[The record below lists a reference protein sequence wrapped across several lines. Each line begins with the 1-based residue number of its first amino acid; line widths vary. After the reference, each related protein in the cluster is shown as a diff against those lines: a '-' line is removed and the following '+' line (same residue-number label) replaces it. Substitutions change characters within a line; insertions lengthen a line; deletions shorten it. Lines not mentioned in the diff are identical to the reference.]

1 MNETTKRIFLL
12 AAIVFAAAVAA
23 VFSAVIIAAP
33 HKGRIGDV
41 NDVLADA
48 DFRLAVLER
57 GSRRITLSDN
67 DEASELIMLFDSGVW
82 RYADK
87 SSSLSY
93 RIKLYSLKDTVTV
106 IYLYENGKIQ
116 MGNNYYESD
125 VGAALYDYVDGMFE
139 DA

>member
-48 DFRLAVLER
+48 DFRLAVLEH

-87 SSSLSY
+87 SSSHGY
-93 RIKLYSLKDTVTV
+93 KVKLYSLKDTVTV

-116 MGNNYYESD
+116 MGDDYYEID
-125 VGAALYDYVDGMFE
+125 VGAALYAYVDGMFE